1 MNLREPKKKRRV
13 KVKEHPPF
21 PIVIGDKNE
30 WVNYTAYLTDVGSCI
45 INPNEIAAVHSM
57 GYFGKGSLSR
67 GFPSFGKA
75 RYGAPPVIRN
85 RQWIRRQEWLEQFNE
100 LSTEPN
106 NSKSMNTEE
115 KCEESSAVNLE
126 DEEKCEESSA
136 VNLEDEENSSK
147 SIEIETTPEIIE
159 INTNIESSDKNQKE
173 DGSTDKEI
181 EISQVNLDSTK
192 EDEECVIVS
201 KTTTEKSE
209 DTKVDVEDCTENEE
223 KEESL
228 ILEEGFDFKE
238 DQYIVNND
246 NEVQSK
252 LLVLPDS
259 DSETENYLKNI
270 IPKIES
276 GSFPIQETL
285 YLTFEET
292 FFLLYGLGCLNLIDF
307 DSNLLDIDS
316 AWRIFCKADKN
327 FVQKYVVYH
336 YFRSKGWVV
345 KPGLKYGGDFL
356 LYKQG
361 PPFYHASYIV
371 LVDVLEADSLIRD
384 ESKSMHKPTW
394 NNLFGLERLSETA
407 AKEILFAQVLWPS
420 TVLQT
425 SNSLCV
431 DSLSEFS
438 VRELLWR
445 RWNPKNNKDEDDA
458 DYDSW

>member
-1 MNLREPKKKRRV
+1 MNLREPKKKRRI
-13 KVKEHPPF
+13 KVKEQPQF

-30 WVNYTAYLTDVGSCI
+30 WVTYTAYLTEVGSCI

-85 RQWIRRQEWLEQFNE
+85 RQWVRRQDWVKQFNE
-100 LSTEPN
+100 LNIGPN
-106 NSKSMNTEE
+106 NSKDITSEE
-115 KCEESSAVNLE
+115 NKCKSSNIVDLE
-126 DEEKCEESSA
+126 DGET
-136 VNLEDEENSSK
+136 SSK
-147 SIEIETTPEIIE
+147 SLEIESTPDIIE
-159 INTNIESSDKNQKE
+159 IDTNVDPSDKNQE
-173 DGSTDKEI
+173 ESCDKEI
-181 EISQVNLDSTK
+181 EISQISLDSTR
-192 EDEECVIVS
+192 EDDVCVIVN
-201 KTTTEKSE
+201 KNINEKSE
-209 DTKVDVEDCTENEE
+209 STESNVKDSIESEE
-223 KEESL
+223 KEESYY
-228 ILEEGFDFKE
+228 LEAFDFKG
-238 DQYIVNND
+238 DLCIPND
-246 NEVQSK
+246 DTDVQNK
-252 LLVLPDS
+252 LLILPDS

-270 IPKIES
+270 KPKVES
-276 GSFPIQETL
+276 GSFPVQETL
-285 YLTFEET
+285 HLTFEET

-307 DSNLLDIDS
+307 D
-316 AWRIFCKADKN
+316 
-327 FVQKYVVYH
+327 V
-336 YFRSKGWVV
+336 
-345 KPGLKYGGDFL
+345 

-371 LVDVLEADSLIRD
+371 IVDVVEVDSLIRD

-420 TVLQT
+420 SVLQS

-438 VRELLWR
+438 VKELLWR
-445 RWNPKNNKDEDDA
+445 RWNPKNNRDEDDA

>member
-1 MNLREPKKKRRV
+1 MNLREPKKKRRI
-13 KVKEHPPF
+13 KVKEQPLF

-30 WVNYTAYLTDVGSCI
+30 WVTYTAYLTEVGSCI

-85 RQWIRRQEWLEQFNE
+85 RQWVRRQNWVKQFNE
-100 LSTEPN
+100 LSIGSN
-106 NSKSMNTEE
+106 NNKDINSEE
-115 KCEESSAVNLE
+115 NKCEPSSIVDLE
-126 DEEKCEESSA
+126 DEETS
-136 VNLEDEENSSK
+136 LK
-147 SIEIETTPEIIE
+147 SLEIEHTPDIIE
-159 INTNIESSDKNQKE
+159 IDTNINPSGKNQE
-173 DGSTDKEI
+173 DDKSSDKEI
-181 EISQVNLDSTK
+181 EISQISLDSTR
-192 EDEECVIVS
+192 EDDVCVIVNKS
-201 KTTTEKSE
+201 INEKSE
-209 DTKVDVEDCTENEE
+209 GTESNVKASIESEENEE
-223 KEESL
+223 SYYLES
-228 ILEEGFDFKE
+228 FDFKG
-238 DQYIVNND
+238 DLCTTND
-246 NEVQSK
+246 DTDVQNK
-252 LLVLPDS
+252 LLILPDS

-270 IPKIES
+270 KPKVENE
-276 GSFPIQETL
+276 SFPVQETL
-285 YLTFEET
+285 HLTFEET

-307 DSNLLDIDS
+307 DGNLLDIDS
-316 AWRIFCKADKN
+316 AWNFFCKTDKS

-371 LVDVLEADSLIRD
+371 IVDVVDGDSLIRD

-420 TVLQT
+420 SVLQS

-431 DSLSEFS
+431 DTLSEFS

-445 RWNPKNNKDEDDA
+445 RWNPKNNRDEDDA